1 MNKDILNIIF
11 TLFLCIVF
19 GSAAILALGFSRL
32 AQFFP
37 LYVSVAG
44 TILSIIYLIV
54 LLIHYNKN
62 RTEHER
68 ISFIKPLRY
77 IGWIVGYIGVIY
89 VFGMFIATSLF
100 ILSFCSSNNDGLVE
114 NDYLCSMCACRHFH
128 CQQLARRLLANKYS
142 RFLRSDRCERV

>member
-100 ILSFCSSNNDGLVE
+100 ILSFLLIETTMVWWKTIISVVCVLVAISTASS
-114 NDYLCSMCACRHFH
+114 
-128 CQQLARRLLANKYS
+128 LLGVYWPTNILG
-142 RFLRSDRCERV
+142 F

>member
-54 LLIHYNKN
+54 LLIHYNKIAPSMNGFLLLN
-62 RTEHER
+62 RYDT
-68 ISFIKPLRY
+68 SAGLL
-77 IGWIVGYIGVIY
+77 VILAL
-89 VFGMFIATSLF
+89 FTSLVC
-100 ILSFCSSNNDGLVE
+100 LSQPVCLFLAFCSSKQRWFGG
-114 NDYLCSMCACRHFH
+114 
-128 CQQLARRLLANKYS
+128 K
-142 RFLRSDRCERV
+142 RSSL